1 MRFGQRKPS
10 TRDEAREGRTYRY
23 YTNCVGW
30 PAHDVD
36 RKGGLR
42 DMIDQATDITR
53 DAFLRHVSLEELR
66 EIEQQLGYAAHPS
79 QGLTM
84 AGDWHVSY
92 HRSKLHG
99 KTVYYFCW
107 SSIEYVFR

>member
-1 MRFGQRKPS
+1 MWFR
-10 TRDEAREGRTYRY
+10 RDRSSVRDKASDGPTYHY

-30 PAHDVD
+30 PAHDVH
-36 RKGGLR
+36 RKGGLI
-42 DMIDQATDITR
+42 DMVDQARDITR
-53 DAFLRHVSLEELR
+53 ATFLRHVSLEELR
-66 EIEQQLGYAAHPS
+66 EIELQLGYAAHPS

-99 KTVYYFCW
+99 KTVYYFQQ
-107 SSIEYVFR
+107 SRIEYVFK